1 MTSKERKEGRYQ
13 RRVAKR
19 LKKKLDKL
27 RYSND
32 YDSVFSYENLYKAY
46 KHCRKGVAWK
56 TSVQK
61 YITQAPLE
69 VYKTYLQLQVGRYK
83 SPGFYEFDL
92 YERGKRRHI
101 QSTSIRERVVQNCLC
116 DNCLIPALQ
125 PSFIYDN
132 GASMKNKGYTFA
144 INRITEA
151 LRKHYRRYGQK
162 GYVLVFDFSKFFD
175 HVSHRLVKMSI
186 AKKITDERLKQISSH
201 FIDAFGDIGLG
212 LGSQISQVLAL
223 ASANRLDHFVKEMCK
238 IKGYARYMDD
248 GYLISPS
255 KDELKRCLK
264 VIKGICDELGI
275 KLNKKK
281 TQIVKLSHGFTWL
294 KVRFFLT
301 KTGKVIRK
309 IYKRSVVKQRQ
320 KLKKLRKKFDKGLL
334 DFQDICNSFQ
344 SWKAYASNFNAY
356 FTVKNMEALFRQ
368 LFYEELQIN
377 AIYQIM

>member
-69 VYKTYLQLQVGRYK
+69 VYKTYLQLRVGRYK

-162 GYVLVFDFSKFFD
+162 GYVLIFDFSKFFD

-264 VIKGICDELGI
+264 AIKGICDELEI
-275 KLNKKK
+275 KLNTKK

-320 KLKKLRKKFDKGLL
+320 KLKKLRKKLDKGLL

-356 FTVKNMEALFRQ
+356 FTVKNMEALFSQ

>member
-19 LKKKLDKL
+19 LKKKFDKL

-69 VYKTYLQLQVGRYK
+69 VYKTYLQLQAGRYK

-248 GYLISPS
+248 GYL
-255 KDELKRCLK
+255 
-264 VIKGICDELGI
+264 
-275 KLNKKK
+275 
-281 TQIVKLSHGFTWL
+281 
-294 KVRFFLT
+294 FFLT

-320 KLKKLRKKFDKGLL
+320 KLKKLRKKLDKGLL

-377 AIYQIM
+377 AIYQNM

>member
-69 VYKTYLQLQVGRYK
+69 VYKTYLQLRVGRYK

-223 ASANRLDHFVKEMCK
+223 ASANGLDHFVKEMCK

-264 VIKGICDELGI
+264 AIKGICDELEI

-320 KLKKLRKKFDKGLL
+320 KLKKLRKKLDKGLL

-377 AIYQIM
+377 AIYQNM

>member
-19 LKKKLDKL
+19 LKKKFDKL

-69 VYKTYLQLQVGRYK
+69 VYKTYLQLRVGRYK

-151 LRKHYRRYGQK
+151 LRKHYRRCGQK

-264 VIKGICDELGI
+264 AIKGICDELEI

-320 KLKKLRKKFDKGLL
+320 KLKKLRKKLDKGLL

-377 AIYQIM
+377 AIYQNM

>member
-69 VYKTYLQLQVGRYK
+69 VYKTYLQLRVGRYK

-264 VIKGICDELGI
+264 AIKGICDELEI

-320 KLKKLRKKFDKGLL
+320 KLKKLRKKLDKGLL

-377 AIYQIM
+377 AIYQNM

>member
-19 LKKKLDKL
+19 LKKKFDKL

-69 VYKTYLQLQVGRYK
+69 VYKTYLQLQAGRYK

-264 VIKGICDELGI
+264 AIKGICDELEI

-320 KLKKLRKKFDKGLL
+320 KLKKLRKKLDKGLL

>member
-264 VIKGICDELGI
+264 VIKGICDELEI

>member
-19 LKKKLDKL
+19 LKKKFDKL

-32 YDSVFSYENLYKAY
+32 YDNVFSYENLYKAY

-56 TSVQK
+56 TSTQK

-175 HVSHRLVKMSI
+175 NVSHRLVKMSI

-201 FIDAFGDIGLG
+201 FIDAFGNIGLG

-264 VIKGICDELGI
+264 AIKGICDELEI

-320 KLKKLRKKFDKGLL
+320 KLKKLRKKLDKGLL

>member
-69 VYKTYLQLQVGRYK
+69 VYKTYLQLRVGRYK

-264 VIKGICDELGI
+264 VIKGICDELEI

>member
-19 LKKKLDKL
+19 LKKKFDKL

-69 VYKTYLQLQVGRYK
+69 VYKTYLQLRVGRYK

-175 HVSHRLVKMSI
+175 NVSHRLVKMSV

-264 VIKGICDELGI
+264 AIKGICDELEI

-320 KLKKLRKKFDKGLL
+320 KLKKLRKKLDKGLL

-377 AIYQIM
+377 AIYQNM

>member
-264 VIKGICDELGI
+264 AIKGICDELEI

-320 KLKKLRKKFDKGLL
+320 KLKKLRKKLDKGLL
-334 DFQDICNSFQ
+334 DFQDICNSFK

-356 FTVKNMEALFRQ
+356 FTVKNMEALFRK

-377 AIYQIM
+377 AIYQNM